1 MENGLD
7 RKRGLPSWLLI
18 GAAIG
23 ILNAIIGLDA
33 VAGRL
38 IGASTGYPYLSGEL
52 FGLQQTRYMHEI
64 SIAGSWELVFVIG
77 CLLGA
82 VVVSLIRGDFKLTI
96 LHASWLR
103 TRGSSVKKRMIYA
116 FVGGFI
122 LIFGARLAGGCSSGH
137 VLSGGMQLAVS
148 GLVFGLCAFVAFR
161 IFGRWFYRGG
171 K

>member
-1 MENGLD
+1 M
-7 RKRGLPSWLLI
+7 RKRKVPKWLLI
-18 GAAIG
+18 GATIG
-23 ILNAIIGLDA
+23 VLNALVGLDA

-38 IGASTGYPYLSGEL
+38 IGASTGYPFLSGEL
-52 FGLQQTRYMHEI
+52 FGLQQSEYMRQI
-64 SIAGSWELVFVIG
+64 TQAGSWELVFVIG

-82 VVVSLIRGDFKLTI
+82 VAVSVIRGDFKLTI

-103 TRGSSVKKRMIYA
+103 TRGGSVKQRMIYA